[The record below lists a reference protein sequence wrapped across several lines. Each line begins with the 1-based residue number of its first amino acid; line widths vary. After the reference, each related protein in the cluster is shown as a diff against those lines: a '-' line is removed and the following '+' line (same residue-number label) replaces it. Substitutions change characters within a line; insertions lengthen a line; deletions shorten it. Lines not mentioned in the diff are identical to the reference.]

1 MRKSIVISAAFM
13 GLVISIGCGNMNKQ
27 SSTET
32 YYTSEINDTIIDS
45 VVNVEP
51 ETEPSIDQTAIGN
64 IHMNIEESQFESEK
78 ELFLN
83 EHPKLGGLTIRSIKG
98 FFYDNRLAAIEIIS
112 DQQDIHSKIINHDMG
127 YDYGWQPL
135 YYSKYKLI
143 EHREKIQYFSFEKA
157 AERLSIY
164 NNNQF
169 LIEVS
174 DVCSSPKG
182 HNSFK
187 DIINSPKKQCY
198 GHNFTPLQFDQSNNI
213 ARLLSVNV
221 LIDELPKERAEH
233 IKSQYN
239 LERSSINTDNPMVK
253 ISSESAIDKK
263 YYYSLL
269 PEVQAQRDRLL
280 RLHRNDPSWS
290 FIIIY
295 YKPLLEKYNQDQ
307 EKLKEQR
314 NLEKNQELDII

>member
-1 MRKSIVISAAFM
+1 MAFT
-13 GLVISIGCGNMNKQ
+13 GLVISVGCGNMNKQ
-27 SSTET
+27 SSTGT
-32 YYTSEINDTIIDS
+32 NYTSENIDTLADS
-45 VVNVEP
+45 VANMKP
-51 ETEPSIDQTAIGN
+51 KTAPSIDQTAIGN
-64 IHMNIEESQFESEK
+64 IHMNTDESQFNSEK

-83 EHPKLGGLTIRSIKG
+83 EHPKLGGLAISSIKG

-112 DQQDIHSKIINHDMG
+112 NKQDIHSKIINHDMG

-157 AERLSIY
+157 TGRLSIY

-174 DVCSSPKG
+174 DVCDSSKG
-182 HNSFK
+182 HDSFK
-187 DIINSPKKQCY
+187 DIINSPNKQCY
-198 GHNFTPLQFDQSNNI
+198 GHDLMPLQFDQSNNI
-213 ARLLSVNV
+213 ARMLSVYT
-221 LIDELPKERAEH
+221 LIDELPKERAEY
-233 IKSQYN
+233 IKNQYD

-269 PEVQAQRDRLL
+269 PEVQAQRNRLL

-295 YKPLLEKYNQDQ
+295 YKPLLEKYNHDQ
-307 EKLKEQR
+307 EKMKEQK
-314 NLEKNQELDII
+314 NQEKNHELDII

>member
-1 MRKSIVISAAFM
+1 MRKLIVVSVLFT
-13 GLVISIGCGNMNKQ
+13 GLVISVGCGNMNKQ
-27 SSTET
+27 SSTDT

-51 ETEPSIDQTAIGN
+51 ETNPSIDQTAIGN
-64 IHMNIEESQFESEK
+64 IHMNTDESQFNSEK

-83 EHPKLGGLTIRSIKG
+83 EHPKLGGLTIKSIKG
-98 FFYDNRLAAIEIIS
+98 FFYDYRLAAIEIIS

-127 YDYGWQPL
+127 YDYGWLPL

-143 EHREKIQYFSFEKA
+143 EPREKNQYFSFEKA
-157 AERLSIY
+157 AGRLSIY
-164 NNNQF
+164 NNDQF

-174 DVCSSPKG
+174 DVCDSPKG
-182 HNSFK
+182 HNGFK

-198 GHNFTPLQFDQSNNI
+198 GHNLAPLQFNQSNNI
-213 ARLLSVNV
+213 ARIMSVNS
-221 LIDELPKERAEH
+221 LIDELPKERAEY
-233 IKSQYN
+233 IKSQYD

-290 FIIIY
+290 FVIIY
-295 YKPLLEKYNQDQ
+295 YKPLLEKYNRDQ
-307 EKLKEQR
+307 KKMKEQR
-314 NLEKNQELDII
+314 NQEKNQELDII